1 LETALLSAKGIEM
14 QWTLMLFAVFG
25 VAVGVA
31 ASFSGLAGGFL
42 MVPLLLLLG
51 YPAEQSVGTCFF
63 ATVLIAISAVIA
75 HIRLGHVDYR
85 AGILLGLGGI
95 IGAQIGARFVEQ
107 VSTANFKKIF
117 AGILIA
123 LAVYLLC
130 KS

>member
-1 LETALLSAKGIEM
+1 MPWML
-14 QWTLMLFAVFG
+14 LMLAVFG
-25 VAVGVA
+25 VAVGIA

-42 MVPLLLLLG
+42 MVPFLLLLG
-51 YPAEQSVGTCFF
+51 NSAQESVGTCFF

-85 AGILLGLGGI
+85 AGFLLGIGGV
-95 IGAQIGARFVEQ
+95 IGAQVGARLVDH

-123 LAVYLLC
+123 LAAYLLF

>member
-1 LETALLSAKGIEM
+1 M
-14 QWTLMLFAVFG
+14 QWTLIMLAVFG

-42 MVPLLLLLG
+42 MVPLLLLMG

-107 VSTANFKKIF
+107 VSTASFKKIF

>member
-1 LETALLSAKGIEM
+1 M
-14 QWTLMLFAVFG
+14 QWTLVMLAVFG
-25 VAVGVA
+25 IVVGTA

-42 MVPLLLLLG
+42 MVPMLLLLG
-51 YPAEQSVGTCFF
+51 YSAQQSVGTSFF
-63 ATVLIAISAVIA
+63 ATVLIALSAVIA

-95 IGAQIGARFVEQ
+95 VGAQIGARFIDH

-117 AGILIA
+117 AGILVS
-123 LAVYLLC
+123 LAVYLLY

>member
-1 LETALLSAKGIEM
+1 MVPFL
-14 QWTLMLFAVFG
+14 LMLGNSAQ
-25 VAVGVA
+25 
-31 ASFSGLAGGFL
+31 
-42 MVPLLLLLG
+42 
-51 YPAEQSVGTCFF
+51 ESVGTCFF

-85 AGILLGLGGI
+85 AGFLLGIGGVV
-95 IGAQIGARFVEQ
+95 GAQVGARLLDH

-123 LAVYLLC
+123 LAIYLLF

>member
-1 LETALLSAKGIEM
+1 MS
-14 QWTLMLFAVFG
+14 WTLLALAVFG
-25 VAVGVA
+25 IGVGVA

-51 YPAEQSVGTCFF
+51 YPAQKSVGTCFF

-85 AGILLGLGGI
+85 AGLLLGIGGVV
-95 IGAQIGARFVEQ
+95 GAQIGARFVDH
-107 VSTANFKKIF
+107 VSTAEFKKIF

-130 KS
+130 KN

>member
-1 LETALLSAKGIEM
+1 M
-14 QWTLMLFAVFG
+14 QWTLILLAVFG
-25 VAVGVA
+25 VAVGAA
-31 ASFSGLAGGFL
+31 ASFTGLAGGFL
-42 MVPLLLLLG
+42 MVPMLLLMG

-85 AGILLGLGGI
+85 AGILLGMGGI